1 MSPDAPDGRSPPDD
15 GVEMS
20 SEEVVSFLAA
30 SGDGV
35 LSLSGDPPLSV
46 PMSFA
51 VASGGRPLFQ
61 SLAGPD
67 SEKRGRLRDGLG
79 ASLVCHE
86 RTTPD
91 DWASVVVTGDLV
103 AVDQTHERQAAFAEQ
118 AAPVGMHVF
127 GVEAA
132 DLDAQWYEL
141 DPSSATGRS
150 GPDWEP
156 SNTFGETG

>member
-1 MSPDAPDGRSPPDD
+1 MSPDAPGGRTPPADGA
-15 GVEMS
+15 EMS
-20 SEEVVSFLAA
+20 SEAVHSFLAA

-51 VASGGRPLFQ
+51 VGADDRLLFQ
-61 SLAGPD
+61 NLAGPD
-67 SEKRGRLRDGLG
+67 SETAGRLRDGLG
-79 ASLVCHE
+79 ASLVCYE

-103 AVDQTHERQAAFAEQ
+103 AVDRTHERQAAFAEQ
-118 AAPVGMHVF
+118 AAPVGMTVF
-127 GVEAA
+127 AAEAA

-141 DPSSATGRS
+141 APSSATGRA
-150 GPDWEP
+150 GPNWERP
-156 SNTFGETG
+156 DTPEKTG